1 MIPFLKTPAQ
11 RRASIAWLLGFTFSL
26 IPILSEAQEY
36 GTITGK
42 ITDAKFGEPLPFVRI
57 QVLDSK
63 LGTVSQTDGRYSF
76 RVPPGEYTLR
86 VSSIGFL
93 PVTEKVKVGAGETV
107 VKDFVLTET
116 FAQAQEI
123 VVTGTRR
130 SDRTVT
136 ESPAPI
142 DIITAKEIRQMGQVE
157 TNQILQFLV
166 PSYNFPR
173 PSITDGTDHV
183 RPATLRG
190 MGPDQVL
197 VLLNGKRRHTS
208 ALVNVNGSIGRG
220 AAAVDLNAIP
230 ASAIERIEILRDG
243 AAAQYGSDAISGVI
257 NIILKKDAPTNFS
270 VQFGQNT
277 EGDGRVLQAD
287 FSHSFRI
294 GDNGFLNIS
303 GELRDR
309 GFTNRSGRD
318 ERQLYPLINGD
329 PDPRETSANR
339 INHRFGDAA
348 TTDGMFFFNLSTPIS
363 ETFAAYGFG
372 GFSYRRGDATGFFR
386 PPQDDRVAR
395 SRDANGN
402 IVALHPDGFLPAIR
416 TNIYDFSLSA
426 GLEGRAGIWNLNFG
440 AVHGRNYFDFNV
452 ANSNNASLGAIVS
465 PQDAPILGLPVGAP
479 TPTSA
484 YAGTISF
491 FQTTVNADA
500 SAQLYWGLKAP
511 LNLSFGA
518 EYRNDQYG
526 IREGEP
532 ASYMRGRGP
541 DTLVLRA
548 DGTRGGLAAAG
559 IQVFPGFQP
568 VDAKS
573 IGRNSV
579 ALYAEAE
586 QNLTDNFLLNLA
598 GRFENFSDFGST
610 INGKAALRFEFIKGY
625 AIRGSV
631 STGFRAPSMQQI
643 GFSTVSTNFIGGV
656 PFEIKTFTVDDPV
669 ARALGA
675 KPLKPERTLN
685 LAGGLTLDPSPNLSV
700 TIDYYNI
707 AVTDRIVLSGNFIGT
722 AIRDFLARNGFSGV
736 GGGRFFTNAIDTR
749 TQGFDVVARYTAD
762 LGQYG
767 LLRFTAGFNYTQNQI
782 TNINTPTPPEL
793 GNLNETLIDRIERF
807 RIERGQPQTNLNLML
822 NYSYGDFA
830 LMLRTVR
837 FGEVAAPAFGQ
848 LPEINPTI
856 TINNVIYPDV
866 TVFDQTFGARWITD
880 IDVSYRFFNKL
891 TIAVG
896 GTNIFNVYPDR
907 TILIPNNANSGRI
920 LPYSGI
926 SPFGFNGAHFYS
938 RVSYAL

>member
-1 MIPFLKTPAQ
+1 MSILSTKTKWA
-11 RRASIAWLLGFTFSL
+11 LHLVLMLSL
-26 IPILSEAQEY
+26 ISIFLPGTIKAQTDY
-36 GTITGK
+36 GTITGR

-57 QVLDSK
+57 QVVDSK
-63 LGTVSQTDGRYSF
+63 LGTVSQADGRYSF
-76 RVPPGEYTLR
+76 RVPAGEYTLR
-86 VSSIGFL
+86 VSSIGYS
-93 PVTEKVKVGAGETV
+93 PITEKVKVGPGETV
-107 VKDFVLTET
+107 TKNFVLTET
-116 FAQAQEI
+116 FVQAQEL

-173 PSITDGTDHV
+173 PSITDGTDHI

-197 VLLNGKRRHTS
+197 VLLNGKRRHTA

-257 NIILKKDAPTNFS
+257 NIILKKDAPTNIS
-270 VQFGQNT
+270 AQFGQNI

-287 FSHSFRI
+287 VSHSFRL
-294 GDNGFLNIS
+294 GENGFLNLS
-303 GELRDR
+303 GEVRDR

-318 ERQLYPLINGD
+318 ERQLYPLVNGN
-329 PDPRETSANR
+329 PDPREATANR

-348 TTDGMFFFNLSTPIS
+348 TTDGTLFFNLSVPIS
-363 ETFAAYGFG
+363 EFFAVYSFG
-372 GFSYRRGDATGFFR
+372 GFGYRRGDATGFFR

-402 IVALHPDGFLPAIR
+402 IVSLHPDGFLPAIR
-416 TNIYDFSLSA
+416 TNIYDLSFSA
-426 GLEGRAGIWNLNFG
+426 GIEGKAGTWDLNFG
-440 AVHGRNYFDFNV
+440 AVHGRNYLDFNV
-452 ANSNNASLGAIVS
+452 ANSNNASLGALVS
-465 PQDAPILGLPVGAP
+465 AQDAPILGLPVGSP

-500 SAQLYWGLKAP
+500 HTQFYWGLTAP
-511 LNLSFGA
+511 LNLSLGA

-541 DTLVLRA
+541 DTLVLRP

-568 VDAKS
+568 IDAKS
-573 IGRNSV
+573 IGRNSFAFYTEV
-579 ALYAEAE
+579 E
-586 QNLTDNFLLNLA
+586 QNFTDNFLLNLA

-610 INGKAALRFEFIKGY
+610 LNGKAAFRFEFLKGY

-656 PFEIKTFTVDDPV
+656 PFEIKTFTVDDPI

-675 KPLKPERTLN
+675 KSLKPERTLN
-685 LAGGLTLDPSPNLSV
+685 LAGGLTLDPSPNLSL

-707 AVTDRIVLSGNFIGT
+707 TVTDRIVLSGNFIGP
-722 AIRDFLARNGFSGV
+722 AIRSFLNSRGFSGV

-749 TQGFDVVARYTAD
+749 TQGVDVVARYTAD

-767 LLRFTAGFNYTQNQI
+767 VLRFTAGFNFTQNQI

-793 GNLNETLIDRIERF
+793 GQLEETLIDRVERF

-822 NYSYGDFA
+822 NYNYGDLA
-830 LMLRTVR
+830 VMIRTVR
-837 FGEVAAPAFGQ
+837 FGEIAAPAFGQ
-848 LPEINPTI
+848 LPELNPTI
-856 TINNVIYPDV
+856 TINNVIYPDI

-880 IDVSYRFFNKL
+880 LDVSYRFFDRL

-896 GTNIFNVYPDR
+896 GTNIFNIYPDR

-920 LPYSGI
+920 LPFSGA

-938 RVSYAL
+938 RISYAL